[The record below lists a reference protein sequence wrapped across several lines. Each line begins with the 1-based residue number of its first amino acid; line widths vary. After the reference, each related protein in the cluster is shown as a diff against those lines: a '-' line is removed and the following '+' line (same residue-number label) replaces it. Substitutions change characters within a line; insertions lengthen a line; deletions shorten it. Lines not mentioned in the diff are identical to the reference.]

1 MYGGV
6 RVLFDEVQCIMSN
19 GHMDHLVKRQT
30 DIIENIT
37 FKELTCW
44 RVVIKNRNIS
54 TEEANN
60 QR

>member
-1 MYGGV
+1 
-6 RVLFDEVQCIMSN
+6 MSN
-19 GHMDHLVKRQT
+19 GHMDHLVNRQI

-44 RVVIKNRNIS
+44 RVVIKDRKTS
-54 TEEANN
+54 SQEANN